1 MNKIEIYKRLYKDY
15 TKKYLDKI
23 ILSALLSVL
32 VAGSTSAI
40 AWLLDPAIKKLFIE
54 KDQSLIIIIPLFI
67 IIAFTTKGLSLYF
80 AKATMISVGEEI
92 KKKLQFDMVNTLIKT
107 DTQIIDKKHSGKFI
121 SNLTYDVTHITNLL
135 SNAILTLFKDSL
147 TLIGLLTVMFLQNW
161 KLALISIV
169 MIPLASISAKTLGK
183 RIGKVTTEAQEKS
196 GYLTTYLVELFKN
209 HKLIKI
215 FQKENLEI
223 DRADEYLAE
232 LKDKNKKIQTVFVR
246 LSPIMETLT
255 GIMVAVLIFY
265 SGKLMAKGEV
275 DINNFFSFLAAMMLA
290 YQPVRSLSTLNMI
303 INGGLSAA
311 SRILPIID
319 QKNTI
324 KNLEFAK
331 PLKINVASIN
341 FKNVNFSY
349 EVNEGP
355 TLQSINLK
363 FEGGKMTSL
372 VGHSGSGKSTIL
384 NLIPRF
390 YDAKSGDIIID
401 DQSIYGS
408 TIESLR
414 SEISMVSQETTLF
427 DDTIKNNIK
436 YGRQE
441 ATDEEVFKVA
451 KLSYCDEFIN
461 NLPNKFDT
469 LIGEN
474 GVRLSGGEKQRLSIA
489 RAMMKKSS
497 IILLDEATSSLDS
510 ETESK
515 IQDALKILT
524 KNKTTIVIAH
534 RLSTILNSNNIYVID
549 KGKIIANGNHKTLME
564 NQSYIKISMKNR
576 YKNKYV
582 FFVSNYFIITCFNIS
597 NLNNL

>member
-1 MNKIEIYKRLYKDY
+1 MEKVVIYKRLYKDY
-15 TKKYLDKI
+15 SKKYLDKI
-23 ILSALLSVL
+23 IFSALLSIL

-54 KDQSLIIIIPLFI
+54 KDQSLIIIIPLMI
-67 IIAFTTKGLSLYF
+67 IVAFTTKGLSLYF

-121 SNLTYDVTHITNLL
+121 SNLTYDVTHITTLL

-169 MIPLASISAKTLGK
+169 MIPLASLSAKTLGK
-183 RIGKVTTEAQEKS
+183 RVGKVTTEAQEKS
-196 GYLTTYLVELFKN
+196 GHLTTYLVELFKN

-223 DRADEYLAE
+223 NKADEYLAQ
-232 LKDKNKKIQTVFVR
+232 LKNKNKKIQTVFVR

-255 GIMVAVLIFY
+255 GLMIAVLIFY
-265 SGKLMAKGEV
+265 SGKLMARGEV

-290 YQPVRSLSTLNMI
+290 YQPVRSLSTLNMV
-303 INGGLSAA
+303 INQGLSAA

-324 KNLEFAK
+324 KNSTTAT
-331 PLKINVASIN
+331 PLTIEDSKINFNNI
-341 FKNVNFSY
+341 NFSY

-355 TLQSINLK
+355 TLQSINLEFK
-363 FEGGKMTSL
+363 GGKMTSL

-390 YDAKSGDIIID
+390 YDAKSGDILID
-401 DQSIYGS
+401 GQSIYNA

-436 YGRQE
+436 YGRPE
-441 ATDEEVFKVA
+441 ASDEEVFKVA

-461 NLPNKFDT
+461 ILPNKFDT

-489 RAMMKKSS
+489 RAMMKQSS

-534 RLSTILNSNNIYVID
+534 RLSTILSSDNIYVID
-549 KGKIIANGNHKTLME
+549 KGKIIDNGSHETL
-564 NQSYIKISMKNR
+564 IKKSDL
-576 YKNKYV
+576 YKNFYEKQ
-582 FFVSNYFIITCFNIS
+582 IQK
-597 NLNNL
+597 

>member
-1 MNKIEIYKRLYKDY
+1 MNKTDIYKRLYKDY
-15 TKKYLDKI
+15 SKKYLDKI
-23 ILSALLSVL
+23 ILSAFFSIL

-54 KDQSLIIIIPLFI
+54 KDQSLIFFIPLMI
-67 IIAFTTKGLSLYF
+67 IFAFTTKGLSLYY
-80 AKATMISVGEEI
+80 AKATMIGVGESI
-92 KKKLQFDMVNTLIKT
+92 KKKLQFDMVNTLVGT

-147 TLIGLLTVMFLQNW
+147 TLIGLLLVMFLQNW

-169 MIPLASISAKTLGK
+169 LIPFASISARTLGK
-183 RIGKVTTEAQEKS
+183 RINKVATEAQQKS
-196 GYLTTYLVELFKN
+196 GFLTTYLVELFKN

-215 FQKENLEI
+215 FQKEGYEKN
-223 DRADEYLAE
+223 RADNYLTQ
-232 LKDKNKKIQTVFVR
+232 LKDKNQKIQTVFVR
-246 LSPIMETLT
+246 MSPIMETLT
-255 GIMVAVLIFY
+255 GIMIAVLIFY
-265 SGKLMAKGEV
+265 SSILITRGEL

-303 INGGLSAA
+303 LNQGLSAA

-319 QKNTI
+319 QKNNIINIPEAKPIEI
-324 KNLEFAK
+324 KNSNIK
-331 PLKINVASIN
+331 
-341 FKNVNFSY
+341 FKDVNFSY
-349 EVNEGP
+349 DKESEGVLNLVNLE
-355 TLQSINLK
+355 

-372 VGHSGSGKSTIL
+372 VGHSGSGKSTIM

-390 YDAKSGDIIID
+390 YDLQSGDIIID
-401 DQSIYGS
+401 NQSIYKA
-408 TIESLR
+408 TIKSLR
-414 SEISMVSQETTLF
+414 DQISMVSQETTLF
-427 DDTIKNNIK
+427 DDTVKNNIK
-436 YGRQE
+436 YAKE
-441 ATDEEVFKVA
+441 DATDEEIFRVA
-451 KLSYCDEFIN
+451 KLSFCDEFID
-461 NLPNKFDT
+461 NLPNKYET

-510 ETESK
+510 ETETK
-515 IQDALKILT
+515 IQEALKILT

-549 KGKIIANGNHKTLME
+549 SGKVVESGKHEDLM
-564 NQSYIKISMKNR
+564 NKSDL
-576 YKNKYV
+576 YKSFYEKQ
-582 FFVSNYFIITCFNIS
+582 IQK
-597 NLNNL
+597 